1 MFRIFSE
8 LIDMFIHVLNRKN
21 TCQWKDSPVGH
32 CRSMMKTSWLWPY
45 AHSALAPQNLP
56 VFPTMRIRMLCFS
69 WDLLWMSPQK
79 RWKQRTCP
87 FCTLVCFPRLP
98 GLWSNDQNRCFHSN
112 DSHIAP
118 FLRVWLSLL
127 DISITNLTHLLTMQQ
142 IHSKGWEAVGIV
154 ADKANFQI
162 TRSWFQILFYFHP
175 SFWEDYLVD
184 EYFPPSGGGESPD
197 SEWTMV
203 DEDFASCR

>member
-1 MFRIFSE
+1 MNGSACLGFFRV
-8 LIDMFIHVLNRKN
+8 DWHVLSRKN

-32 CRSMMKTSWLWPY
+32 CRSMMKTSWLCHY
-45 AHSALAPQNLP
+45 VHSALGPWKFTS
-56 VFPTMRIRMLCFS
+56 FPNNAHKNAMFFLGFAL
-69 WDLLWMSPQK
+69 DVPKK
-79 RWKQRTCP
+79 RWKQITCP

-127 DISITNLTHLLTMQQ
+127 DISITNLAHLLAMQQ

-175 SFWEDYLVD
+175 SFWEDYPVD
-184 EYFPPSGGGESPD
+184 E
-197 SEWTMV
+197 
-203 DEDFASCR
+203 